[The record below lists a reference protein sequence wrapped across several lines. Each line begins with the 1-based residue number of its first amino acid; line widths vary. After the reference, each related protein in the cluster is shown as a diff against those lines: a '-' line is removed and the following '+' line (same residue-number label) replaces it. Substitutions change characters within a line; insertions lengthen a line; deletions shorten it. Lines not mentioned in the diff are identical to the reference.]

1 MPDDQFKNRL
11 ILVVDDEERMVRF
24 IRLNLEHDGFKV
36 IEAFNGTK
44 AINQVRSNLPDL
56 VLLDIMMPDMDGFEV
71 LRIIRETSNV
81 PVIMLTAKGEE
92 DDRVRGL
99 ELGADDYVTKPFS
112 PRELVSRV
120 RAVLRRTET
129 TGVSTHGLIEVDE
142 RLKLDFER
150 REIWVDGE
158 LVKLRPTEYRLL
170 YHLVQNAGWVVTHD
184 QILAKVWGYEYR
196 DEPHYVRL
204 YINYLRKKL
213 EEDPANPKYILTE
226 RGVGYRFVDFRR
238 KDFHRK
244 PVISLTHELTKKFF
258 NLAGDRFNRHQGQ
271 CPCIYAANWQ
281 GGNGYC
287 KG

>member
-1 MPDDQFKNRL
+1 MSSERFRDRR

-24 IRLNLEHDGFKV
+24 IRLNLEYDGFRV
-36 IEAFNGTK
+36 VEAFNGTQ
-44 AINQVRSNLPDL
+44 AISKVRASLPDL
-56 VLLDIMMPDMDGFEV
+56 ILLDIMMPDIDGFEV
-71 LRIIRETSNV
+71 LRTIREVSSV
-81 PVIMLTAKGEE
+81 PIIMLTAKGEE

-99 ELGADDYVTKPFS
+99 ELGADDYITKPFS

-129 TGVSTHGLIEVDE
+129 AAVSTHGIIEVDD
-142 RLKLDFER
+142 RLKLDFDR

-158 LVKLRPTEYRLL
+158 LVQLRPTEYRLL
-170 YHLVQNAGWVVTHD
+170 YHLVQNAGWVISHD
-184 QILAKVWGYEYR
+184 QLLAKVWGYEYR

-238 KDFHRK
+238 QKST
-244 PVISLTHELTKKFF
+244 PE
-258 NLAGDRFNRHQGQ
+258 Q
-271 CPCIYAANWQ
+271 
-281 GGNGYC
+281 
-287 KG
+287 